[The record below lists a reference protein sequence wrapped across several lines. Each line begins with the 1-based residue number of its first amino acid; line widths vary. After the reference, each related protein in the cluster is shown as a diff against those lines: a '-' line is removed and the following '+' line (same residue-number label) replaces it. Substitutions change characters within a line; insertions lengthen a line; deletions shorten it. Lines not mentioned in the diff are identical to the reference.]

1 MTIEEAVEILRAH
14 NEWRRYDGIT
24 LDGPEMQDPKL
35 IGIAIDLVC
44 AALSWQGIRRI
55 VQVADDLLKVEYSTD
70 DKGEPIALHKLP
82 DFCDTEEHYYT
93 EILKRF
99 RDED

>member
-14 NEWRRYDGIT
+14 NEWRRYDGLT

-35 IGIAIDLVC
+35 IGIAIDTVC
-44 AALSWQGIRRI
+44 DHFRNPTKMVLTWQDVRRI
-55 VQVADDLLKVEYSTD
+55 VQIADEL
-70 DKGEPIALHKLP
+70 IMFP

-93 EILKRF
+93 EILKRLS
-99 RDED
+99 DEDKS

>member
-44 AALSWQGIRRI
+44 DVLSWRGIRRI
-55 VQVADDLLKVEYSTD
+55 VQVADKLVHMHIL
-70 DKGEPIALHKLP
+70 GELP
-82 DFCDTEEHYYT
+82 DYCDTEEHYYT
-93 EILKRF
+93 EVLKRF
-99 RDED
+99 SDENRH